1 MSMFT
6 LYLFVM
12 LDNIGVLSV
21 IFSFVLAVAFLILI
35 ICLEDAIGEEYKNKI
50 KSLMKKVFAF
60 AIFFILMATLLPNT
74 KQMAFIYIV
83 SNLSQNKQVKG
94 IGEKAIQIPDKALEV
109 LNLKLDEYMKEMR
122 GDLRK

>member
-1 MSMFT
+1 MFT

-21 IFSFVLAVAFLILI
+21 VLSFALVGTFFILI
-35 ICLEDAIGEEYKNKI
+35 SIFVEVKKEELKNKI

-83 SNLSQNKQVKG
+83 SNLSQNEQVKG
-94 IGEKAIQIPDKALEV
+94 IGEKAIKIPDKALEV
-109 LNLKLDEYMKEMR
+109 LNLKLDEYMKEMK